1 MNKMR
6 IITNILFIS
15 LILVGQITMAQS
27 KKSSEEILKQVS
39 EKTKSF
45 TSIRISFTYNMDNPS
60 AKVHE
65 TETGVL
71 LVKGDQ
77 YRLDIAGQKVISDSK
92 TSWTYIS
99 EANEV
104 QINDVEEN
112 ENALTPT
119 KLLTSYSED
128 YKSKLVNEITK
139 DGRAQYVIELKPNED
154 KNFTNVELNIDK
166 ELYRIMRIA
175 IQDKSGNTF
184 SYLVNKFETNV
195 AVKDNDFTF
204 DAKDY
209 PGVEVIDMR

>member
-1 MNKMR
+1 MR
-6 IITNILFIS
+6 IITNILFAV
-15 LILVGQITMAQS
+15 LVLTGQFSFAQA
-27 KKSSEEILKQVS
+27 KKNSEEILKQVS

-45 TSIRISFTYNMDNPS
+45 SSIRISFTYNMDNPS

-92 TSWTYIS
+92 TSWTYIA

-104 QINDVEEN
+104 QINSVEED
-112 ENALTPT
+112 ENVLTPT
-119 KLLTSYSED
+119 RLLTSYSED

-139 DGRAQYVIELKPNED
+139 DGRAQYVIELKPNAD
-154 KNFTNVELNIDK
+154 KSFTTVELNIDK
-166 ELYRIMRIA
+166 ELLRITRIA
-175 IQDKSGNTF
+175 IKDKSGNTF
-184 SYLVNKFETNV
+184 SYLVNKFEPNV
-195 AVKDNDFTF
+195 TVKETDFTF
-204 DAKDY
+204 DARDY

>member
-1 MNKMR
+1 MR
-6 IITNILFIS
+6 IITTIILAG
-15 LILVGQITMAQS
+15 LLMCGQSSFSQA
-27 KKSSEEILKQVS
+27 KKTSEEILKQVS
-39 EKTKSF
+39 ETTKSF
-45 TSIRISFTYNMDNPS
+45 TSIRIAFTYNMDNPG

-71 LVKGDQ
+71 VVKGDK
-77 YRLDIAGQKVISDSK
+77 YKLDIAGQKVISDSK

-104 QINDVEEN
+104 QINTVEED

-139 DGRAQYVIELKPNED
+139 DGRVQYVIDLKPNAE
-154 KNFTNVELNIDK
+154 KNFTNVEMTVDK
-166 ELYRIMRIA
+166 ELYRISRIA

-184 SYLVNKFETNV
+184 TYIVNKWETNV
-195 AVKDNDFTF
+195 AVSDTDFTF
-204 DAKDY
+204 NASDY

>member
-1 MNKMR
+1 MKIITR
-6 IITNILFIS
+6 IILAC
-15 LILVGQITMAQS
+15 LIIGGQIAYGQA
-27 KKSSEEILKQVS
+27 KKTSEEILKQVS

-45 TSIRISFTYNMDNPS
+45 SSIRIAFTYNMDNAS

-65 TETGVL
+65 SESGVL
-71 LVKGDQ
+71 LVKGDK
-77 YRLDIAGQKVISDSK
+77 YKLDIAGQKVISDSQ

-104 QINDVEEN
+104 QINDVEED

-128 YKSKLVNEITK
+128 YKSKLVNEITR
-139 DGRAQYVIELKPNED
+139 DGRALYVIELKPNAE
-154 KNFTNVELNIDK
+154 KNFTSVEMNIDK

-184 SYLVNKFETNV
+184 TYIVNKWETNV
-195 AVKDNDFTF
+195 SVTDSEFTF
-204 DAKDY
+204 NAKDF

>member
-1 MNKMR
+1 MR
-6 IITNILFIS
+6 ILKSIILAALIIS
-15 LILVGQITMAQS
+15 GQATFAQA

-45 TSIRISFTYNMDNPS
+45 QSIKITFTYNMDNPS

-65 TETGVL
+65 TESGVL
-71 LVKGDQ
+71 VVKGDK
-77 YRLDIAGQKVISDSK
+77 YKLDIAGQKVITDGN

-104 QINDVEEN
+104 QINSVEEDP
-112 ENALTPT
+112 NALTPT

-128 YKSKLVNEITK
+128 YKSKLANEITK
-139 DGRAQYVIELKPNED
+139 DGRALYVIELKPNAE
-154 KNFTNVELNIDK
+154 KNFTSVELQIDK

-184 SYLVNKFETNV
+184 SYMVNKWETNV
-195 AVKDNDFTF
+195 AVNDSDFTF
-204 DAKDY
+204 NAKDY

>member
-1 MNKMR
+1 MR
-6 IITNILFIS
+6 IITNLLIAA
-15 LILVGQITMAQS
+15 LILAGQTTFAQA
-27 KKSSEEILKQVS
+27 KKSSEDILKQVS

-45 TSIRISFTYNMDNPS
+45 ASIRISFTYNMDNPS

-92 TSWTYIS
+92 TSWTYIG

-104 QINDVEEN
+104 QINSVEED
-112 ENALTPT
+112 ENVLTPT
-119 KLLTSYSED
+119 RLLTSYSED
-128 YKSKLVNEITK
+128 YKSKLLNEITK
-139 DGRAQYVIELKPNED
+139 DGRAQYVIELKPNAD
-154 KNFTNVELNIDK
+154 KNFTTVELNIDK
-166 ELYRIMRIA
+166 ELYRITRIA

-184 SYLVNKFETNV
+184 SYIVNKFEPNV
-195 AVKDNDFTF
+195 AVKDTDFTF
-204 DAKDY
+204 NAKDY

>member
-1 MNKMR
+1 
-6 IITNILFIS
+6 
-15 LILVGQITMAQS
+15 LILTGQVAFTQA

-39 EKTKSF
+39 ETTKSY
-45 TSIRISFTYNMDNPS
+45 TSIRITFTYNMDNPT
-60 AKVHE
+60 ANVHE

-71 LVKGDQ
+71 LVKGDK

-104 QINDVEEN
+104 QINTVEED

-119 KLLTSYSED
+119 RLLTSYSED
-128 YKSKLVNEITK
+128 YKSKLTNEITK
-139 DGRAQYVIELKPNED
+139 DGRTQYVIELKPNED
-154 KNFTNVELNIDK
+154 KTFTSVELQIDK
-166 ELYRIMRIA
+166 ELFRITRIA

-184 SYLVNKFETNV
+184 TYLVSKFETNV
-195 AVKDNDFTF
+195 SVKETDFAF

>member
-1 MNKMR
+1 MR
-6 IITNILFIS
+6 IITNL
-15 LILVGQITMAQS
+15 LIVALIIAGQASYAQA
-27 KKSSEEILKQVS
+27 KKSSEDILKQVS

-45 TSIRISFTYNMDNPS
+45 ASIRISFTYNMDNPS

-92 TSWTYIS
+92 TSWTYIG

-104 QINDVEEN
+104 QINSVEED
-112 ENALTPT
+112 ENVLTPT
-119 KLLTSYSED
+119 RLLTSYSED
-128 YKSKLVNEITK
+128 YKSKLLNEITK
-139 DGRAQYVIELKPNED
+139 DGRAQYVIELKPNAD
-154 KNFTNVELNIDK
+154 KNFTTVELNIDK
-166 ELYRIMRIA
+166 ELYRITRIA

-184 SYLVNKFETNV
+184 SYIVNKFEPNV
-195 AVKDNDFTF
+195 AVKDTDFTF
-204 DAKDY
+204 NASDY